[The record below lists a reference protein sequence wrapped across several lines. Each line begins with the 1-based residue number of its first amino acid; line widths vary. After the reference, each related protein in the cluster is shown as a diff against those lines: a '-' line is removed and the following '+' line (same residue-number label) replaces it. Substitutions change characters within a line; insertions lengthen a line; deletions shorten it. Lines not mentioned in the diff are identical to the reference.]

1 MGSNLQMVLRSFGVI
16 FLGLG
21 LTATIIQL
29 LSLKFG
35 TGHTEAVTLAIG
47 SYVIGAVLF
56 GLGTMLRR
64 RAN

>member
-16 FLGLG
+16 FLSLG
-21 LTATIIQL
+21 LVASIIEM

-35 TGHTEAVTLAIG
+35 TGHPEAVTLAIG
-47 SYVIGAVLF
+47 SFVIGAVLF
-56 GLGTMLRR
+56 GSGTMLRR